1 MAVHVS
7 PVPDEYFVRAW
18 PTVYQ
23 ANSSPFVSSISHI
36 IPKQQILVDIHVRA
50 SCTPIPSASDMNRID
65 NTDDEAFY
73 SEPRF
78 VTHIDDYAIQS
89 LTEYYREE
97 LSALSR
103 QKMDGRTGSTDGK
116 VDVLDLCS
124 SWISHLPESDNVPL
138 GRVVGIGMNE
148 KELEANKALT
158 EYYVQNLNLKP
169 SLDKFDD
176 DSFDVVCNVVSV
188 DYLTR
193 PQHIFKETHR
203 VLRPGGCALIS
214 FSNRCFPTKV
224 RYCLQAQ

>member
-1 MAVHVS
+1 MA
-7 PVPDEYFVRAW
+7 
-18 PTVYQ
+18 PTLISL
-23 ANSSPFVSSISHI
+23 SS
-36 IPKQQILVDIHVRA
+36 
-50 SCTPIPSASDMNRID
+50 SDMNRID

-97 LSALSR
+97 LTKISR
-103 QKMDGRTGSTDGK
+103 RKMDGSAGSEDGK

-124 SWISHLPESDNVPL
+124 SWISHLPDADDVPL

-158 EYYVQNLNLKP
+158 EYYVQNLNLDP
-169 SLDKFDD
+169 SLDQFDD
-176 DSFDVVCNVVSV
+176 ETFDVVCNVVSV

-193 PQHIFKETHR
+193 PQDVFKETYR
-203 VLRPGGCALIS
+203 VLRPGGYALIS

-224 RYCLQAQ
+224 